1 MNDVIKYN
9 NGEIELA
16 VCVGQDSVWLNQKQ
30 LAELFGVEVNTVN
43 YHIKNIFRQKELE
56 KNPTIQIF
64 RIVQKEGNREIQR
77 NVEHYNLDMIISL
90 GYRVNSIAA
99 TKFRQWATAVL
110 KEYITNTY
118 AINIH
123 KITEHRLALLENDVQ
138 TIKSR
143 LKQEV
148 LEPKQG
154 VFFDGQIFDAYVFIS
169 GLLKKAEKRVILI
182 DNYIDETT
190 LIHLKKADTKVKITL
205 LSKNISDKITLDIQ
219 KYNAQHNNL
228 KAIKFESS
236 HDRFLIIDDEIYH
249 IGASL
254 KDLGKKWFAFS
265 LLEAQ
270 SFALLEKIE
279 ATLKTAR

>member
-30 LAELFGVEVNTVN
+30 LAELFSVEVNTVN

-143 LKQEV
+143 LKQET

>member
-169 GLLKKAEKRVILI
+169 SLFKKAEKRVILI

-190 LIHLKKADTKVKITL
+190 LVHLKKADTKVKITL